1 VDFLFNLLV
10 FLHFVGL
17 ASLLGGW
24 LVQMSSSTKV
34 INNAMLHGVLT
45 QVVTGIAM
53 VGLLSSK
60 VVGDDD
66 EAVDNTK
73 VGIKLAVALAVLVV
87 VLLGRRKPEDQQK
100 GYWAAAG
107 ALTLVNVAVAVFVSF
122 L

>member
-1 VDFLFNLLV
+1 VEFLFNVLV
-10 FLHFVGL
+10 FLHFIGL

-60 VVGDDD
+60 VVEVDDG
-66 EAVDNTK
+66 VDNTK
-73 VGIKLAVALAVLVV
+73 FGIKLVVALAVLAV

-107 ALTLVNVAVAVFVSF
+107 ALTLLNVAVAVFVSF

>member
-1 VDFLFNLLV
+1 VDFLFNVLV

-53 VGLLSSK
+53 VGLLSAEL
-60 VVGDDD
+60 VGD
-66 EAVDNTK
+66 EAVDNAK
-73 VGIKLAVALAVLVV
+73 VGIKLVVALLVLGVVLV
-87 VLLGRRKPEDQQK
+87 GRRKPEEQQK
-100 GYWAAAG
+100 AYWAAAG

>member
-1 VDFLFNLLV
+1 MDFLFNLLV

-53 VGLLSSK
+53 VGLISSK

-66 EAVDNTK
+66 EGVDNTK
-73 VGIKLAVALAVLVV
+73 FGIKLAVALAVLVV
-87 VLLGRRKPEDQQK
+87 VLLGRRRPEDQQK
-100 GYWAAAG
+100 PYWAAAG
-107 ALTLVNVAVAVFVSF
+107 VLTLVNVAVAVFVSF